1 MEEERKTKEDTQ
13 TEIILK
19 GLISFQNFLKDFKQ
33 VVKDDIIEKKN
44 NRFDIS
50 YNFRK
55 FNLECYIIDKKYFD
69 EFCKAINY
77 KEISKILSI
86 INEENTEKC
95 KQIIKNKLI
104 ENNFNIDVK
113 DIIFYADQ
121 EDLKKIVGHFN
132 NYSFLNKEFLIYCM
146 GVPEEKLNSKK
157 IYVSK
162 NEKNTTLLNIQQNF
176 TMTINIIKKDSEK
189 KEEEEKKEKI
199 NKKPKNIYYVDDI
212 TKKIFVLLYKKDEL
226 INKKIKKKLKCPYNF
241 KNYYLIN
248 KEWIKLYKQNFLYD
262 EIINKIQQEYK
273 NYSYKRIKTE
283 LDNIIKYKIG
293 QIKLYSKSEIEP
305 GLKEASKL
313 LAKIKTINENKEIK
327 NNNINEQIFDLEIET
342 KDIEQDL
349 ARAYDIPYKFEIIDE
364 DIYQLLK
371 KEEFLENFNEKIEN
385 QLCYQILFGNN
396 QIIIKN
402 KASEKFED
410 KDNYSNELLF
420 YEKNDIKENNDDNY
434 LLEFILNYEKKI
446 NFYEELEKIIQKGL
460 KTYIINTG
468 INLENNYIENI
479 ILDHNSNVLGKIFNV
494 NINFDK
500 INMIDN
506 KNDEIQNDI
515 YNICDEDKIQNIN
528 EIQHIEINISKNKK
542 SNKNNYNYINSN
554 LEKKENL
561 EKNKYHYNEISKER
575 KIIILNIYNSLINSI
590 YFNRK
595 FFSEFNLN
603 RLSEDEL
610 ENIFKTKRY
619 NDNFYEIILMDEDK
633 YNTFKNKYNF
643 DELNN
648 IFNTFKTNNVLNRIN
663 KNIKMLNFLNF
674 IDVKEN
680 KLKID
685 KKFILNYNY
694 ESCLE
699 NINKNKN
706 FVLLNSEY
714 FPKISENDSIYY
726 FLHKNKPYIFFRKEK
741 KILKVKIKNDNE
753 NGKNLFCNLFV
764 YNIDNKNKVSEYLQS
779 LKELMNDFKNNK
791 FEKRKK
797 LINEYYLI
805 NDNWIN
811 YAENLIKN
819 KDDNYIK
826 ESFNPTNKHDSLN
839 FEYPINFFI
848 VRNDE
853 KNKLMLET
861 LIKNFNIN
869 HEEINIKKISIIEND
884 KIYICVIID
893 NIAYFYQNEIEKEKE
908 NNKKKLNLFFLIK
921 FSNKNIIEKEII
933 EITET
938 GVVPY
943 INLRI
948 FNHNEPYKLIDIN
961 LNEIGNL
968 FLLKDKK
975 NIIKLEINNSSF
987 MNAKNINMNCEKL
1000 HSFLICMI
1008 KIINLEDLILIKNNL
1023 NLKLNTDFF
1032 SNFCK
1037 VLGIIKR
1044 NYTKFLEQIISEDK
1058 REKIKNEYE
1067 EVYDVFISQ
1076 VQELSNEEDKNIFDN
1091 MSLLIKKII
1100 LKLQKELYKFKCN
1113 DEFNYDDKKFLNENI
1128 KINNDKTIFQKLFF
1142 FEIEISKKNC
1152 SCQIKKLYQ
1161 LKYYLEFYLNDKDE
1175 NSMEIISLF
1184 NKLKRKEKCSLCG
1197 KELEIKESL
1206 ISLPEYL
1213 IIIVYDTN
1221 KTITTKPSEKIDIKP
1236 FCNNMEESII
1246 EYELIILTNEVFN
1259 PIIKFNK
1266 QKKVIWMKGS
1276 KSVDFKINRKMPNLL
1291 IYKKVKGKSKIK

>member
-1 MEEERKTKEDTQ
+1 MEEERKTKEDAQ
-13 TEIILK
+13 TEIMLK

-113 DIIFYADQ
+113 DIIFYAEQ

-199 NKKPKNIYYVDDI
+199 KKKPKNIYYVDDI

-226 INKKIKKKLKCPYNF
+226 INKKIKKKLKGPYNF

-342 KDIEQDL
+342 KEIEQDL
-349 ARAYDIPYKFEIIDE
+349 AQAYDIPYDFEIIDE

-371 KEEFLENFNEKIEN
+371 KEEFLENFNEKIEE

-420 YEKNDIKENNDDNY
+420 YEKNYVKENNNDIY
-434 LLEFILNYEKKI
+434 LLEFILNFEKKI

-468 INLENNYIENI
+468 INLENNYIEKI
-479 ILDHNSNVLGKIFNV
+479 ILDKNSNILGKIFNV
-494 NINFDK
+494 NINLDK
-500 INMIDN
+500 IKMIDN
-506 KNDEIQNDI
+506 KNDGIQNDI

-542 SNKNNYNYINSN
+542 FNKNNYNYINSNNIENN

-561 EKNKYHYNEISKER
+561 EKNKYHYNEISKEW
-575 KIIILNIYNSLINSI
+575 KKIILNIYNSLINSI

-595 FFSEFNLN
+595 FFSEFHLN

-610 ENIFKTKRY
+610 ENIFKTKSY
-619 NDNFYEIILMDEDK
+619 DDNFYEIILMDEDK
-633 YNTFKNKYNF
+633 YNTFKNKYN
-643 DELNN
+643 LNDLKN
-648 IFNTFKTNNVLNRIN
+648 IINTFESNNVLNRIN
-663 KNIKMLNFLNF
+663 QNIKMLNFLNF

-685 KKFILNYNY
+685 KNFILNYSY
-694 ESCLE
+694 ESCIE

-706 FVLLNSEY
+706 FVLLSSEY
-714 FPKISENDSIYY
+714 FPKVSENDSIYY
-726 FLHKNKPYIFFRKEK
+726 FLHKNNPYIFFRKEK
-741 KILKVKIKNDNE
+741 KILNVKIKNDNE

-764 YNIDNKNKVSEYLQS
+764 YNIDNKNIISEYLQS
-779 LKELMNDFKNNK
+779 LNELMNDFKNNK

-805 NDNWIN
+805 NENWIN
-811 YAENLIKN
+811 FAEKIIKN
-819 KDDNYIK
+819 KNDIYIE
-826 ESFNPTNKHDSLN
+826 ESFNPIKKYNSFN
-839 FEYPINFFI
+839 FKYPIDFFI

-853 KNKLMLET
+853 KNKLMIET
-861 LIKNFNIN
+861 LINHFNIN
-869 HEEINIKKISIIEND
+869 HEDINIKKASIIEND

-893 NIAYFYQNEIEKEKE
+893 SVAFFYQNEIEKE
-908 NNKKKLNLFFLIK
+908 NSKKKLNLSFLIK
-921 FSNKNIIEKEII
+921 FIDKYIIEKEII

-938 GVVPY
+938 GVAPY
-943 INLRI
+943 INLRV
-948 FNHNEPYKLIDIN
+948 FNNNEPYKLIDIN
-961 LNEIGNL
+961 LNEIGSL

-975 NIIKLEINNSSF
+975 NSIKLEINDLSYMTSPN
-987 MNAKNINMNCEKL
+987 KNCKKL
-1000 HSFLICMI
+1000 HSFLICLINII
-1008 KIINLEDLILIKNNL
+1008 KLEDLILIKNDL
-1023 NLKLNTDFF
+1023 NIKENTDFF

-1037 VLGIIKR
+1037 VLGIIRK
-1044 NYTKFLEQIISEDK
+1044 NYIRFLEQIISEDK
-1058 REKIKNEYE
+1058 KEKIENEYE
-1067 EVYDVFISQ
+1067 EVYNVFISQ
-1076 VQELSNEEDKNIFDN
+1076 VQELSNEEDENIFDN
-1091 MSLLIKKII
+1091 MNLLIKKTI
-1100 LKLQKELYKFKCN
+1100 LKLQKELYKLKYN
-1113 DEFNYDDKKFLNENI
+1113 EEFNYDDTKLLTENI
-1128 KINNDKTIFQKLFF
+1128 KINNEKTLFQKLFF
-1142 FEIEISKKNC
+1142 FEIEISKNNC
-1152 SCQIKKLYQ
+1152 SCQNNKLYQ
-1161 LKYYLEFYLNDKDE
+1161 LKYYLEFFLNDKDGD
-1175 NSMEIISLF
+1175 SMEIISLF
-1184 NKLKRKEKCSLCG
+1184 NKLKRKEKCSVCG
-1197 KELEIKESL
+1197 KDSEIKKAL

-1213 IIIVYDTN
+1213 IITVNN
-1221 KTITTKPSEKIDIKP
+1221 KNKRITTILSEKIDIKP
-1236 FCNNMEESII
+1236 FCNNIEKNKI
-1246 EYELIILTNEVFN
+1246 EYELVIFTNKDFY
-1259 PIIKFNK
+1259 PIIKLNRGKWIIGIKDF
-1266 QKKVIWMKGS
+1266 
-1276 KSVDFKINRKMPNLL
+1276 DFKTEKKMPNLL
-1291 IYKKVKGKSKIK
+1291 IYKKVKEKSK